1 MHQAKWP
8 LGKTLCEKGLVIP
21 PRPPFT
27 KGGRRRLKPYYGAG
41 RLGGF
46 EVNVRREKK
55 KETLKTLRKEENL
68 KCLKELSSFCHC

>member
-1 MHQAKWP
+1 
-8 LGKTLCEKGLVIP
+8 
-21 PRPPFT
+21 
-27 KGGRRRLKPYYGAG
+27 
-41 RLGGF
+41 LGGF